1 MYNLKLSIPL
11 KLIIRSEKDTVKENI
26 TKNKYLNLVAQ
37 L

>member
-26 TKNKYLNLVAQ
+26 TKTNLNLVAQ